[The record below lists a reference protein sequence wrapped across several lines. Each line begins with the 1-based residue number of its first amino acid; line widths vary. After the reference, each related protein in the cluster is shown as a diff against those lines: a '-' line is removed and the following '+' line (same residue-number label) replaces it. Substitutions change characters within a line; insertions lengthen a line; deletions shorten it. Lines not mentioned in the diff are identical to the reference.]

1 MKDVESITKSFA
13 MQNTSEL
20 EKYFFIVTFFIQA
33 VPDIFPLAQ
42 MTFYNSI
49 MCEEPFWVC
58 LQRK

>member
-1 MKDVESITKSFA
+1 